1 MKKNLVIVAILTLI
15 FASCASRVKE
25 PVFSFQGKMLH
36 LVELNGVTYDA
47 KSTFEPI
54 TFMFTETA
62 VADGIYKING
72 HSGCNQFFGQYK
84 AADGKIK
91 FMEVGMTRRM
101 CDEES
106 NKIEMQI
113 STILETA
120 NAYKAEKGKV
130 TLYKDKTPLA
140 VFEVK

>member
-1 MKKNLVIVAILTLI
+1 MI
-15 FASCASRVKE
+15 
-25 PVFSFQGKMLH
+25 
-36 LVELNGVTYDA
+36 
-47 KSTFEPI
+47 
-54 TFMFTETA
+54 A
-62 VADGIYKING
+62 VADGVYKIKG

-91 FMEVGMTRRM
+91 FSEVGMTRRM

-113 STILETA
+113 SHLLENA
-120 NAYKAEKGKV
+120 NAYSVEKNKV
-130 TLYKDKTPLA
+130 TIYNGKTPLA

>member
-1 MKKNLVIVAILTLI
+1 MKKNLIIVAVLALI

-25 PVFSFQGKMLH
+25 PVFTFQGKMLH
-36 LVELNGVTYDA
+36 LVELNGAAYDA

-84 AADGKIK
+84 AADGKVK

-101 CDEES
+101 CDETS
-106 NKIEMQI
+106 NKIEAEI
-113 STILETA
+113 SKMMEIA
-120 NAYKAEKGKV
+120 DAYKAEKGKV
-130 TLYKDKTPLA
+130 TLYNGKTPLA

>member
-25 PVFSFQGKMLH
+25 PVFTFQGKMLH
-36 LVELNGVTYDA
+36 LVELNGVAYDA

-54 TFMFTETA
+54 TFIFSETA

-91 FMEVGMTRRM
+91 FMDVGMTRRM

-106 NKIEMQI
+106 NKIELQI
-113 STILETA
+113 TNLLETA

-130 TLYKDKTPLA
+130 TLYNGKTPLA

>member
-1 MKKNLVIVAILTLI
+1 MKKNLIIVAVLALI
-15 FASCASRVKE
+15 FSSCASRVKE
-25 PVFSFQGKMLH
+25 PVFSFQGKMLQ
-36 LVELNGVTYDA
+36 LVELNGVAYDA

-84 AADGKIK
+84 ASDGKIK

-113 STILETA
+113 SNILETA
-120 NAYKAEKGKV
+120 NAYTAEKGKI
-130 TLYKDKTPLA
+130 TLYNGKTPLA

>member
-1 MKKNLVIVAILTLI
+1 MKKNLVIVAILILI

-25 PVFSFQGKMLH
+25 PVFTFQGKILH
-36 LVELNGVTYDA
+36 LIELNGVAYDA

-54 TFMFTETA
+54 TFTFTETA

-72 HSGCNQFFGQYK
+72 HSGCNQFFGQYR
-84 AADGKIK
+84 AVDGKIK
-91 FMEVGMTRRM
+91 FSDVGMTRRM

-130 TLYKDKTPLA
+130 TLYNGKTPLA

>member
-1 MKKNLVIVAILTLI
+1 MKKNLIIVAVLAFI

-25 PVFSFQGKMLH
+25 PVFTFQGKMLH
-36 LVELNGVTYDA
+36 LVELNGAAYDA

-84 AADGKIK
+84 ASNGTIK
-91 FMEVGMTRRM
+91 FLEVGMTRRM

-120 NAYKAEKGKV
+120 NSYKAEKGKV
-130 TLYKDKTPLA
+130 TLYNGKTPLA

>member
-1 MKKNLVIVAILTLI
+1 MYL
-15 FASCASRVKE
+15 FY
-25 PVFSFQGKMLH
+25 LH
-36 LVELNGVTYDA
+36 SSDIY
-47 KSTFEPI
+47 
-54 TFMFTETA
+54 

-84 AADGKIK
+84 AADGKLK

-130 TLYKDKTPLA
+130 TLYNGKTPLA

>member
-1 MKKNLVIVAILTLI
+1 MKKNLIIVAVLALI
-15 FASCASRVKE
+15 FSSCASRVKE
-25 PVFSFQGKMLH
+25 PVFAFQGKNLY
-36 LVELNGVTYDA
+36 LVELNGVAYDV

-54 TFMFTETA
+54 TFMFSEVA
-62 VADGIYKING
+62 VVNGVYKING

-91 FMEVGMTRRM
+91 FSEVGMTRRM

-113 STILETA
+113 SNLLE
-120 NAYKAEKGKV
+120 NADAYTVEKGKV
-130 TLYKDKTPLA
+130 TFYNGKTPLA

>member
-91 FMEVGMTRRM
+91 FSDVGMTRRM
-101 CDEES
+101 CYEES

>member
-1 MKKNLVIVAILTLI
+1 MKKNLVIVAVLALI
-15 FASCASRVKE
+15 FSSCASRVKE
-25 PVFSFQGKMLH
+25 PVFAFQGKNLH
-36 LVELNGVTYDA
+36 LVELNGVAYDV

-62 VADGIYKING
+62 VTDGIYKING

-91 FMEVGMTRRM
+91 FSDVGMTRRM

-113 STILETA
+113 SNLLE
-120 NAYKAEKGKV
+120 NADAYTVEKGKV
-130 TLYKDKTPLA
+130 TFYNGKTPLA

>member
-1 MKKNLVIVAILTLI
+1 MKKNLIIVAVLALI
-15 FASCASRVKE
+15 FSSCASRVKE
-25 PVFSFQGKMLH
+25 PVFAFQGKNLH
-36 LVELNGVTYDA
+36 LVELNGVAYDV

-54 TFMFTETA
+54 TFMFSEVA
-62 VADGIYKING
+62 VANGVYKING

-91 FMEVGMTRRM
+91 FSEVGMTRRM

-113 STILETA
+113 SNLLE
-120 NAYKAEKGKV
+120 NADAYTVEKGKV
-130 TLYKDKTPLA
+130 TFYNGKTPLA

>member
-1 MKKNLVIVAILTLI
+1 MKKNLFFITLFVLI
-15 FASCASRVKE
+15 FSSCATRVKE
-25 PVFSFQGKMLH
+25 AEFNFQGKMLH
-36 LVELNGVTYDA
+36 LIEINGVTYDA
-47 KSTFEPI
+47 KSTIEPI
-54 TFMFTETA
+54 TFTFTEDQ

-84 AADGKIK
+84 ASNGTIK
-91 FMEVGMTRRM
+91 FLEVGMTRRM

-113 STILETA
+113 SNLFETA
-120 NAYKAEKGKV
+120 NAYKVDKGKV
-130 TLYKDKTPLA
+130 TIYNGKTPLA

>member
-1 MKKNLVIVAILTLI
+1 MKKNLIIVAVLALI
-15 FASCASRVKE
+15 FSSCASRVKE
-25 PVFSFQGKMLH
+25 PVFNFQGKMLQ
-36 LVELNGVTYDA
+36 LVELNGVAYDA

-84 AADGKIK
+84 AADGKIN
-91 FMEVGMTRRM
+91 FSGVGMTSRM
-101 CDEES
+101 CES

-130 TLYKDKTPLA
+130 TLYNGKTPLA

>member
-1 MKKNLVIVAILTLI
+1 MFSEVAV
-15 FASCASRVKE
+15 A
-25 PVFSFQGKMLH
+25 
-36 LVELNGVTYDA
+36 NGV
-47 KSTFEPI
+47 
-54 TFMFTETA
+54 
-62 VADGIYKING
+62 YKING

-91 FMEVGMTRRM
+91 FSEVGMTRRM

-113 STILETA
+113 SNLLE
-120 NAYKAEKGKV
+120 NADAYTVEKGKV
-130 TLYKDKTPLA
+130 TFYNGKTPLA

>member
-84 AADGKIK
+84 AAGGKIK
-91 FMEVGMTRRM
+91 FSDVGMTRRM

-130 TLYKDKTPLA
+130 TLYNGKTPLA

>member
-72 HSGCNQFFGQYK
+72 YSGCNQFFGQYK

-91 FMEVGMTRRM
+91 FSDVGMTRRM

>member
-1 MKKNLVIVAILTLI
+1 MKKNLVIVAVLALI
-15 FASCASRVKE
+15 FSSCASRVKE
-25 PVFSFQGKMLH
+25 PVFNFQGKMLH
-36 LVELNGVTYDA
+36 LVEINGETYNP

-62 VADGIYKING
+62 VADGFYKMNG
-72 HSGCNQFFGQYK
+72 HSGCNQLFGQYR
-84 AADGKIK
+84 AENGKIK
-91 FMEVGMTRRM
+91 FSNMGMTRRM

-106 NKIEMQI
+106 NKIELKI
-113 STILETA
+113 SQMFETA

-130 TLYKDKTPLA
+130 TLYNGQTPLA

>member
-1 MKKNLVIVAILTLI
+1 MKKNLIIVAVLALI
-15 FASCASRVKE
+15 FSSCASRVKE
-25 PVFSFQGKMLH
+25 PVFNFQGKMLQ
-36 LVELNGVTYDA
+36 LVELNGVAYDA

-72 HSGCNQFFGQYK
+72 HSGCNQFFGKYT
-84 AADGKIK
+84 AADGKLN
-91 FMEVGMTRRM
+91 FSGVGMTRRM

-130 TLYKDKTPLA
+130 TLYNGKTPLA

>member
-1 MKKNLVIVAILTLI
+1 MKKNLVIVAILILI

-25 PVFSFQGKMLH
+25 PVFTFQGKILH
-36 LVELNGVTYDA
+36 LIELNGVAYDA

-54 TFMFTETA
+54 TFTFTETA

-72 HSGCNQFFGQYK
+72 HSGCNQFFGQYR

-91 FMEVGMTRRM
+91 FMDVGMTRRM

>member
-72 HSGCNQFFGQYK
+72 HSGCNQFFGQYR

-91 FMEVGMTRRM
+91 FMDVGMTRRM

>member
-1 MKKNLVIVAILTLI
+1 MKKNLIIVAVLAFI

-25 PVFSFQGKMLH
+25 PVFTFQGKMLH
-36 LVELNGVTYDA
+36 LVELNGAAYDA

-130 TLYKDKTPLA
+130 TLYNGKTPLA

>member
-1 MKKNLVIVAILTLI
+1 MKKNLIIVAVLAFI

-25 PVFSFQGKMLH
+25 PVFTFQGKILH
-36 LVELNGVTYDA
+36 LVELNGAAYDA

-84 AADGKIK
+84 ASNGTIK
-91 FMEVGMTRRM
+91 FLEVGMTRRM

-106 NKIEMQI
+106 NQIEMQI

-130 TLYKDKTPLA
+130 TLYNGKTPLA

>member
-1 MKKNLVIVAILTLI
+1 MKRNLIIVAVLVLI
-15 FASCASRVKE
+15 FSSCASRVKE
-25 PVFSFQGKMLH
+25 PVFCFQGKMLH
-36 LVELNGVTYDA
+36 LIELNGVPYDV

-62 VADGIYKING
+62 VADDVYKING

-84 AADGKIK
+84 AAGGKIK
-91 FMEVGMTRRM
+91 FLDVAMTRRM

-130 TLYKDKTPLA
+130 TLYNGKTPLA

>member
-1 MKKNLVIVAILTLI
+1 MKKNLIIVAVLALI
-15 FASCASRVKE
+15 FSSCASRVKE
-25 PVFSFQGKMLH
+25 PVFCFQGKMLQ
-36 LVELNGVTYDA
+36 LVELNGVAYDA

-84 AADGKIK
+84 ASNGTIK
-91 FMEVGMTRRM
+91 FLEVGMTRRM

-106 NKIEMQI
+106 NKIELQI
-113 STILETA
+113 TNLLETA

-130 TLYKDKTPLA
+130 TLYNGKTPLA

>member
-1 MKKNLVIVAILTLI
+1 MKKNLVIVAVLVLI
-15 FASCASRVKE
+15 FSSCASRVKE
-25 PVFSFQGKMLH
+25 PVFNFQGKMLH
-36 LVELNGVTYDA
+36 LVEINGETYNP

-62 VADGIYKING
+62 VADGSYKMNG
-72 HSGCNQFFGQYK
+72 HSGCNQLFGQYR
-84 AADGKIK
+84 AENGKIK
-91 FMEVGMTRRM
+91 FSNMGMTRRM

-106 NKIEMQI
+106 NKIELKI
-113 STILETA
+113 SQMFETA

-130 TLYKDKTPLA
+130 TLYNGQTPLA